1 MLNLVYCE
9 FLKLKRSKIVWF
21 SILGVLATPFL
32 MLVEALQTHFQHP
45 EQIFTLTEIYDSSL
59 LYVML
64 LMNLMVYVAIAAYLF
79 SREYTE
85 HTLKT
90 ILPIPISRI
99 NYISAKFIMLFIWT
113 IMLTFLTWFAI
124 TILML
129 VYHYMFGLVGF
140 SIFIVGKWLFKFL
153 MGSCLMFA
161 TISPFAYI
169 AERTK
174 GFVVPVIISAV
185 VVMGSIAVS
194 NQDFGALYP
203 WTSSLFLI
211 NGKIQSTGYPI
222 VLALGIIALISLVGF
237 FATYMYFYKEDL
249 K

>member
-1 MLNLVYCE
+1 LLNLVYSE
-9 FLKLKRSKIVWF
+9 FIKLKRSKIVWF

-45 EQIFTLTEIYDSSL
+45 EQIFTLSEIYDSSL
-59 LYVML
+59 LYIML
-64 LMNLMVYVAIAAYLF
+64 LMNLMVYVAIASYLF

-113 IMLTFLTWFAI
+113 MLLTILTWFSI

-129 VYHYMFGLVGF
+129 IYHNIFGLVGF
-140 SIFIVGKWLFKFL
+140 SLFVAGEWLVKFL
-153 MGSCLMFA
+153 IGSCFMFA
-161 TISPFAYI
+161 TISPFAYV

-174 GFVVPVIISAV
+174 GFVVPLIFSAV

-222 VLALGIIALISLVGF
+222 ILSIGIISLISLVGF